1 MRILTRYMLRAHLGP
16 FLFALSVLTGLL
28 FVNAIARRFEDL
40 AGKGLPVSV
49 IIEFLYLSLP
59 HIVALTLPMAV
70 LVATLYAFSA
80 LSADNEIAA
89 MKASGVHL
97 GRLMMPLIVTSIL
110 VTGGMVWFN
119 DSVLPETNHRLKAL
133 LMDVGRKNPT
143 LTFRERAINPIQS
156 LNMRTRYY
164 LEPGSIDR
172 STGWMHHVVI
182 YDLSDP
188 QRARTVY
195 ADSGRIAMNEAE
207 TNLFLAL
214 YDGHVV
220 EVNEQKPQE
229 FQTVLFGQQFIE
241 LKEIG
246 AEFERNAQLVPRGDR
261 EMSVAML
268 RAQVDSARDRIA
280 ELRVEAVE
288 LAETVVQHALAGP
301 AAPASPPSAGFTRLT
316 RRPRD
321 VNREFSVDYATM
333 SDELAQRARG
343 ETLAMQSRLRALEY
357 QRNSYAVE
365 YHKKFAIPFACIVFV
380 LIGAPLAIRFPRG
393 GAGMVIAISL
403 SIFGAYY
410 VSLIGGESLGDNGT
424 IQPWLGP
431 WGPNLVFLA
440 FGIFALARIG
450 RETATSRGGGWDDLK
465 DSIRAVIR
473 APLRLRR
480 GHDRPDANSPD
491 GGEPGQ
497 P

>member
-1 MRILTRYMLRAHLGP
+1 M
-16 FLFALSVLTGLL
+16 V
-28 FVNAIARRFEDL
+28 
-40 AGKGLPVSV
+40 
-49 IIEFLYLSLP
+49 
-59 HIVALTLPMAV
+59 
-70 LVATLYAFSA
+70 
-80 LSADNEIAA
+80 
-89 MKASGVHL
+89 
-97 GRLMMPLIVTSIL
+97 PLIVTSIL
-110 VTGGMVWFN
+110 IFGAMVWFN
-119 DSVLPETNHRLKAL
+119 DRVLPETNHRLKTL

-156 LNMRTRYY
+156 LNMRTRYF

-172 STGWMHHVVI
+172 STGWMRAVVI

-220 EVNEQKPQE
+220 EVSELKPQE
-229 FQTVLFGQQFIE
+229 FQTVLFAQQFIE
-241 LKEIG
+241 LREIG

-268 RAQVDSARDRIA
+268 RAQVDSARARII
-280 ELRVEAVE
+280 ELRGEAIE
-288 LAETVVQHALAGP
+288 LAETVVRHTLAGP
-301 AAPASPPSAGFTRLT
+301 DAPTGPPSAGYARLSRRSYDVTR
-316 RRPRD
+316 D
-321 VNREFSVDYATM
+321 YNVDFAVA

-357 QRNSYAVE
+357 QRNSFEVE

-403 SIFGAYY
+403 AIFGAYY
-410 VSLIGGESLGDNGT
+410 VSLIGGEALGDNGT
-424 IQPWLGP
+424 IEPWLGP
-431 WGPNLVFLA
+431 WGPNIAFLA
-440 FGIFALARIG
+440 FGILALARIG
-450 RETATSRGGGWDDLK
+450 RETATSRGGGWDDLLE
-465 DSIRAVIR
+465 SVRGLAR
-473 APLRLRR
+473 LPLRRSRR
-480 GHDRPDANSPD
+480 VGSDA
-491 GGEPGQ
+491 GGAGSAPQ
-497 P
+497 